1 MRLSR
6 EPSVLF
12 PSIPQFSLIFLHF
25 PSTTSTTRTAG
36 ARSTSS
42 TGCARST
49 GTTGAISATRTA
61 NTDSAT
67 SGTGT
72 TGTNNTTITT
82 VLPVLAIPLVILLP
96 HSRCAGSRHLR
107 STAVGKLCPLGQ
119 LVDEGCKQSEEAGR
133 IQSGRGS

>member
-42 TGCARST
+42 TGCARS
-49 GTTGAISATRTA
+49 S
-61 NTDSAT
+61 
-67 SGTGT
+67 GT

-82 VLPVLAIPLVILLP
+82 VLPVLAIPLVILRP
-96 HSRCAGSRHLR
+96 HSRCSGSRHLR

-119 LVDEGCKQSEEAGR
+119 LVDEGCKQSEEAGGEYSLGEAR
-133 IQSGRGS
+133 RGGPMAPLT